1 MTNPFSKLA
10 ELQARARAL
19 KPGVSSVPTLNGAST
34 SSLAFALARVAA
46 AEANLESAR
55 VTARAAA
62 RQEGVKIVGLFE
74 GSQFVWRATAER
86 WRDEGIER
94 GREETTA
101 AYKMLLAPPSG
112 EFAELAA
119 AVRRAIAAGGFKDY
133 LGGKKKGEAP
143 ADAAADL
150 DPDALAEAE
159 AAAKV
164 EAEAKIL
171 AAKILAAGERARS
184 DGSNERP
191 APTGRAKR
199 ILDVARAAHRR
210 QGDDE

>member
-1 MTNPFSKLA
+1 MNSMTNPFSKLA

-19 KPGVSSVPTLNGAST
+19 KPGVSSVPTVNGEST

-86 WRDEGIER
+86 WRDDGIER

-101 AYKMLLAPPSG
+101 AYRILLAPPSG

-143 ADAAADL
+143 ADAV
-150 DPDALAEAE
+150 DPDAAEAE
-159 AAAKV
+159 EQARIVAGAKDRAAQ
-164 EAEAKIL
+164 IL
-171 AAKILAAGERARS
+171 AAARLRDAGGRPLPEPPAGSRAARILAAS
-184 DGSNERP
+184 
-191 APTGRAKR
+191 K
-199 ILDVARAAHRR
+199 AAHRKV
-210 QGDDE
+210 EE